1 MLLQTVNVDKEHSMA
16 EKLAG
21 LSKHGPFNTKFLVR
35 KDHHHNNPLKCVHSS
50 TCIISTISY
59 DLKPEK

>member
-1 MLLQTVNVDKEHSMA
+1 MLLQTVNVDKEHIMA

-35 KDHHHNNPLKCVHSS
+35 KEEYPL
-50 TCIISTISY
+50 IIII
-59 DLKPEK
+59 L